1 MTVMRARV
9 SAAKVAPP
17 SALAPSVPR
26 PRLYERLEEL
36 VDPASPTDIVRITAP
51 AGFGKTT
58 LVSDWAVERG
68 RMGDAIA
75 WCSLDGSDTT
85 AYRLWSAV
93 LSALSAADA
102 LLAEQLRDLAP
113 PRTSG
118 NVEFLTEVADAL
130 AGNPVVLVLDN
141 LHDVGDKG
149 LVDDLNSFVERRPP
163 GLGLVLSSRSD
174 PPMQALLGAVLT
186 GRVTQLRAGD
196 LAFTPEEV
204 AAAWPDLTAEQQQ
217 AIWRRTEGW
226 PAMSHLMGLAVR
238 TTGSLDFHVTE
249 DSALADYLFQEM
261 FRRQSEEVQE
271 TLLLSSVPDSL
282 PLDLAVRLTGLAD
295 AGSLLEGVAR
305 RSGLVTRTWHAH
317 EEEPW
322 YRFHPILRAYLH
334 GELVRRDRDRER
346 RAHREAACWF
356 LERTHRTPAL
366 QHAIATHDPVFLD
379 EVVKETGPPLINA
392 GEAEV
397 LATALSSPGLGQD
410 PRLPWT
416 HVMRA
421 GALLDVGLVNEA
433 AAQLQDP
440 GESDPH
446 DRDLRTARRAVD
458 VHLRRRKGLPSTGEV
473 LNDPVV
479 TTTPDLRILL
489 AVQRGSALLW
499 RGDLADA
506 EAELMV
512 GVELARGL
520 DRSAALIDCLTLLA
534 SVASAR
540 SDFHAMVAPLD
551 EALALAEVHGWTAS
565 PRIAYTHS
573 LRAWAYRQSL
583 DISRFRA
590 HAARGVALL
599 DPAADPT
606 IVLSAKAL
614 HLAATYEASEGG
626 APDADRF
633 HAIWDRY
640 DGKEATPSLVAYF
653 SIADAQYSL
662 QLHRTARVQ
671 DVLVRI
677 HERLGECGEF
687 LLVGAMLEEANGHP
701 ARARDLIRPVV
712 RGEVPTVAPMSTVHA
727 HLVDASLALK
737 MEDPFA
743 AVNALRSALDLADRL
758 QSARPLLGAS
768 DRVLALMRAER
779 GRWGRHEELVE
790 RVLAL
795 ASGPVTTGVTLTA
808 RELDVL
814 RELPNLRTVDEI
826 ADSLFVS
833 INTVKTHLR
842 SVYRKLGVTSRR
854 GAVAEAR
861 RTGLL

>member
-1 MTVMRARV
+1 MTVTRARV

-17 SALAPSVPR
+17 SALVPSVPR
-26 PRLYERLEEL
+26 PRLYERLDEL
-36 VDPASPTDIVRITAP
+36 VDPTSPTDIVRVTAP

-68 RMGDAIA
+68 RMGDAVA
-75 WCSLDGSDTT
+75 WCSLDTADTT
-85 AYRLWSAV
+85 PYRLWSAV

-102 LLAEQLRDLAP
+102 LLAEQLHDLAP

-141 LHDVGDKG
+141 LHEVGDQG
-149 LVDDLNSFVERRPP
+149 VVADLNSFVERRPP
-163 GLGLVLSSRSD
+163 GLCLVLSSRSD

-196 LAFTPEEV
+196 LAFTPAEV

-217 AIWRRTEGW
+217 AIWERTEGW

-238 TTGSLDFHVTE
+238 TTGSLDFRVTE
-249 DSALADYLFQEM
+249 DGALADYLFQEM

-282 PLDLAVRLTGLAD
+282 PLDLAVRLTGLPD
-295 AGSLLEGVAR
+295 AGALLEGVAR
-305 RSGLVTRTWHAH
+305 RSGLVTRTWHTH

-346 RAHREAACWF
+346 MAHREAACWF
-356 LERTHRTPAL
+356 MERTHRTSAL
-366 QHAIATHDPVFLD
+366 QHAIATHDPAFLD
-379 EVVKETGPPLINA
+379 EVVKDTGAPLINA

-397 LATALSSPGLGQD
+397 LVTALSSPGLSQD
-410 PRLPWT
+410 ARLPWT

-421 GALLDVGLVNEA
+421 AALLDVGLVNEA
-433 AAQLQDP
+433 AAQLQDA
-440 GESDPH
+440 GEAHPH
-446 DRDLRTARRAVD
+446 DRDLRAARRAVD

-473 LNDPVV
+473 LNDEVV

-506 EAELMV
+506 EAELTV

-540 SDFHAMVAPLD
+540 SDFRAMVAPLD
-551 EALALAEVHGWTAS
+551 EALALAERHGWMAS
-565 PRIAYTHS
+565 PRIAYTHT

-583 DISRFRA
+583 DISHFRA
-590 HAARGVALL
+590 HAARGVAML

-606 IVLSAKAL
+606 IVLSARGL
-614 HLAATYEASEGG
+614 HLAATFEASEG

-633 HAIWDRY
+633 HSIWERY
-640 DGKEATPSLVAYF
+640 DGKEATPSLVAYAA
-653 SIADAQYSL
+653 IADAQYSL

-671 DVLVRI
+671 DVLVRV

-701 ARARDLIRPVV
+701 TRARDLLRPVV
-712 RGEVPTVAPMSTVHA
+712 QGKVPTVAPMSTVHA

-743 AVNALRSALDLADRL
+743 AVNALRAALDLADRL
-758 QSARPLLGAS
+758 QAARPVLGAG

-779 GRWGRHEELVE
+779 GRWGRHEDLVE
-790 RVLAL
+790 RVLAQ